1 MKVKKGFMLREVAK
15 NHVVVPV
22 GKAAVEFNGIINLN
36 ETGAFLWGKLV
47 DDTTLDSLIA
57 ALLDRYDISFDI
69 AKKDVLAFVK
79 TLEDA
84 DLLA

>member
-15 NHVVVPV
+15 NYVVVPV

-47 DDTTLDSLIA
+47 DDTTLDLLIS
-57 ALLDRYDISFDI
+57 ALLDRYNISFDI

-79 TLEDA
+79 KLEGA
-84 DLLA
+84 NLLE